1 MPYKFNPFT
10 GTFDD
15 STTGPQGATGTVSA
29 AGSGTAAAPGI
40 AFASDTN
47 TGIYSPGADQVA
59 ISTNGTGRLFI
70 DAAGLVGIGTSAPSK
85 KFEVANGDVRLSD
98 GYTLS
103 WGDDAWRIFRNG
115 SQLRFDANGTQALT
129 IDSSQRVGIGTT
141 SPTQKLHVDG
151 NILLSGT
158 GYLGFGGDVN
168 YIEGDSGSNVVKFGT
183 NNVERARLTSSG
195 QLLVGTS
202 TAVGTD
208 GIQLKG
214 PAGGNASL
222 KLLGGNT
229 GSLSVNSTIAQ
240 INFSDGYWGGT
251 GASINA
257 VADAAQGNG
266 DYPTRLEFST
276 TADGAAI
283 PAERMRIG
291 SSGMI
296 SLYTGGN
303 DAGAAGGINFE
314 VDTGSVRANWYN
326 VAGETRSVQYFY
338 YGGAEKGSIVV
349 SSTATAYVTSSDYR
363 LKESVTAIT
372 DGITRLQQLK
382 PSRFNFISNP
392 DKTVD
397 GFLAHEAQTIVP
409 ECVTG
414 TKDEVDDDGN
424 PVYQGIDQAKLVPLL
439 TAALQEA
446 IAKIETLEAR
456 LTAAGI

>member
-141 SPTQKLHVDG
+141 SPTKKLHVDG

-240 INFSDGYWGGT
+240 INFSDGYWG
-251 GASINA
+251 
-257 VADAAQGNG
+257 
-266 DYPTRLEFST
+266 R
-276 TADGAAI
+276 
-283 PAERMRIG
+283 
-291 SSGMI
+291 
-296 SLYTGGN
+296 
-303 DAGAAGGINFE
+303 
-314 VDTGSVRANWYN
+314 NW
-326 VAGETRSVQYFY
+326 
-338 YGGAEKGSIVV
+338 
-349 SSTATAYVTSSDYR
+349 
-363 LKESVTAIT
+363 
-372 DGITRLQQLK
+372 
-382 PSRFNFISNP
+382 RFN
-392 DKTVD
+392 
-397 GFLAHEAQTIVP
+397 
-409 ECVTG
+409 
-414 TKDEVDDDGN
+414 
-424 PVYQGIDQAKLVPLL
+424 
-439 TAALQEA
+439 
-446 IAKIETLEAR
+446 
-456 LTAAGI
+456 